1 MLQIDK
7 QNIVLVGPAGSII
20 VPKEDEITSKLAML
34 YEGECEGFGP
44 THASKKHGY
53 SKQRYFQL
61 LDLYTQQGALALQC
75 KKRGPKSNYRRT
87 DEVVRQVIRHRFL
100 DPDASVE
107 IIAQKINQCN
117 FPIGIRSVERVIEQ
131 FGLQKKTIYLS
142 T

>member
-34 YEGECEGFGP
+34 YEGECEGLGP

-61 LDLYTQQGALALQC
+61 LDAHTVAEAQSLQIALG
-75 KKRGPKSNYRRT
+75 K
-87 DEVVRQVIRHRFL
+87 IR
-100 DPDASVE
+100 
-107 IIAQKINQCN
+107 
-117 FPIGIRSVERVIEQ
+117 
-131 FGLQKKTIYLS
+131 
-142 T
+142 